1 LYAIMPRVI
10 MLSVIILSAIML
22 SVIILSAIMLTVIM
36 LSGILLSVAA
46 PFFAVGSNFP
56 FPLISFRSFFFS
68 SD

>member
-1 LYAIMPRVI
+1 MLYAIMLSFILLGVI
-10 MLSVIILSAIML
+10 MLSV
-22 SVIILSAIMLTVIM
+22 IMLTVIM